1 MSRRARA
8 LGWLAA
14 PLAFAGGFALVCAA
28 LTRLVAPVAAGAS
41 ERADWLRE
49 QGGAFDTVFVG
60 SSRTFHQLVP
70 AVFDREM
77 AELGVPVRS
86 FNLGTPG
93 MKPPEDAYVIGRA
106 LRGREAPL
114 RFLVVEC
121 NPLHLDIQ
129 PEERGTTRAVYWHDV
144 PRVWALWQ
152 RIWARPALAPDANL
166 GPAVVAGNLVE
177 FAGHVG
183 PWLWNA
189 ARVGRGAEI
198 LERALAARGREPSE
212 KSVVGPLGDGFFPR
226 EYREPFH
233 GEELE
238 SYQRALAAALDEE
251 DSRIHYGDVASQAEI
266 ARKVALAERLGAR
279 LVLVAPPILG
289 PVFAPL
295 PESGALFLD
304 FSDPRRLPELFVPE
318 HRNDGGHLNAAGS
331 VLYTRLLARRLA
343 AAVADRS

>member
-1 MSRRARA
+1 LLR
-8 LGWLAA
+8 WLAA
-14 PLAFAGGFALVCAA
+14 PLAFAGGFVLVCSA

-49 QGGAFDTVFVG
+49 RGAGFDTIFLG
-60 SSRTFHQLVP
+60 SSRTFHQLIP
-70 AVFDREM
+70 AIFDGTM
-77 AELGVPVRS
+77 AELGLPVRS

-93 MKPPEDAYVIGRA
+93 MKPPEDAYVLGRA

-114 RFLVVEC
+114 RFLIVEC

-129 PEERGTTRAVYWHDV
+129 PEERGTTRVVYWHDV
-144 PRVWALWQ
+144 PRIWALWQ
-152 RIWARPALAPDANL
+152 RVWARPALAPDANL
-166 GPAVVAGNLVE
+166 GPAVVGRNLLE
-177 FAGHVG
+177 FSAHLG

-189 ARVGRGAEI
+189 ARVGRGAH
-198 LERALAARGREPSE
+198 LLGRALAEPGRVRSE
-212 KSVVGPLGDGFFPR
+212 RSVVGPLGDGFFPR
-226 EYREPFH
+226 EYREAFH

-238 SYQRALAAALDEE
+238 SYRRALAAALVEE

-266 ARKVALAERLGAR
+266 ARKVARAERLGTR

-304 FSDPRRLPELFVPE
+304 FSDPRRFPELFVSE
-318 HRNDGGHLNAAGS
+318 HRNDGGHLNRAGS
-331 VLYTRLLARRLA
+331 ELYTRLLARQLA
-343 AAVADRS
+343 AASADRG

>member
-1 MSRRARA
+1 MRRSARTF
-8 LGWLAA
+8 GWLAA

-49 QGGAFDTVFVG
+49 RGAAFDTVFVG
-60 SSRTFHQLVP
+60 SSRTFHQLIP
-70 AVFDREM
+70 ADFDRTM
-77 AELGVPVRS
+77 AELGIPVRS

-121 NPLHLDIQ
+121 NPIHLDIQ

-144 PRVWALWQ
+144 PRLWALWQ
-152 RIWARPALAPDANL
+152 RVWARPALAPEANL
-166 GPAVVAGNLVE
+166 GPAVVSNNLVE
-177 FAGHVG
+177 FAGHLG

-189 ARVGRGAEI
+189 ARVGRGAHL
-198 LERALAARGREPSE
+198 LERAVAERRRGGSE

-238 SYQRALAAALDEE
+238 SYRSALAATVNEE
-251 DSRIHYGDVASQAEI
+251 GSRIHYGDVASQREI
-266 ARKVALAERLGAR
+266 ARKVALAERLGTR

-289 PVFAPL
+289 GVFAPL

-304 FSDPRRLPELFVPE
+304 FSDPRRFPELFVPE
-318 HRNDGGHLNAAGS
+318 HRNDGGHLNRAGS
-331 VLYTRLLARRLA
+331 ELYTRLLARRLA
-343 AAVADRS
+343 AALAGRG

>member
-1 MSRRARA
+1 VRRSARTF
-8 LGWLAA
+8 GWLGAS
-14 PLAFAGGFALVCAA
+14 LAFAGGFALVCAV
-28 LTRLVAPVAAGAS
+28 LTRLVPPVPAGAS
-41 ERADWLRE
+41 ARADWLRE
-49 QGGAFDTVFVG
+49 HGAPFDTIFIG
-60 SSRTFHQLVP
+60 SSRTFHQLIP
-70 AVFDREM
+70 AVFDRAM
-77 AELGVPVRS
+77 AEQGVQVRS

-121 NPLHLDIQ
+121 NPIHLDIQ
-129 PEERGTTRAVYWHDV
+129 PEQRGTTRAVYWHDV
-144 PRVWALWQ
+144 PRLRALWQ
-152 RIWARPALAPDANL
+152 RVWARPALAPEANL
-166 GPAVVAGNLVE
+166 GPLAVGNNLVE
-177 FAGHVG
+177 FSVHLG

-189 ARVGRGAEI
+189 ARVGRGAH
-198 LERALAARGREPSE
+198 LVERALAARDRPGSG

-238 SYQRALAAALDEE
+238 SYRRELAATLDDG
-251 DSRIHYGDVASQAEI
+251 DSRLHYGDVASQAEI

-279 LVLVAPPILG
+279 LVMVAPPILG

-304 FSDPRRLPELFVPE
+304 FSDPRRFPELFVPE
-318 HRNDGGHLNAAGS
+318 HRNDGGHLNPAGS
-331 VLYTRLLARRLA
+331 ELYTRLLARRLGSSLA
-343 AAVADRS
+343 GRS